1 MSVFQRIGLIVK
13 QPASQQ
19 KETLDILINL
29 LQERALKIVLDESAA
44 GYAEDCNMMTVAR
57 SDLASQCDLAIVI
70 GGDGTFLNAARSL
83 ADAHVPILGINL
95 GRLGFLVDVSPEEIP
110 LQLDQVLNGEYI
122 EENRSL
128 LKAEIQRDGRP
139 MADYY
144 AMNDVTLHVRDVVR
158 MIEFETC
165 INGQY
170 VNIQRA
176 DGLVVCTPTGSTAYA
191 LSGGGPILHPTLD
204 AIALVPICPHTL
216 SNRPLVVA
224 GDSQISIRICGHNRS
239 SGQVSFDGQDNIDL
253 LDEDHIIIQQH
264 PRLLRLIHPPGY
276 DYYHILRAK
285 LRWSE
290 QL

>member
-13 QPASQQ
+13 QPAIQQ

-29 LQERALKIVLDESAA
+29 LQDRNLEIVLDESAA
-44 GYAEDCNMMTVAR
+44 GYAETSGIEAVSR
-57 SDLASQCDLAIVI
+57 STLTSQCDLAIVI

-83 ADAHVPILGINL
+83 VDVNVPVLGINL

-110 LQLDQVLNGEYI
+110 QQLEQVLSGDFI

-128 LKAEIQRDGRP
+128 LKAEILRDNQ
-139 MADYY
+139 ALASYY

-224 GDSQISIRICGHNRS
+224 SDSQISIRICGHNRS

-253 LDEDHIIIQQH
+253 LDEDRIVIRQH
-264 PRLLRLIHPPGY
+264 PKHLRLIHPPGY

>member
-1 MSVFQRIGLIVK
+1 MSSFQRIGLIVK
-13 QPASQQ
+13 QPALQQ
-19 KETLDILINL
+19 EETLSILVQL
-29 LQERALKIVLDESAA
+29 LEERGLETLLDESAA
-44 GYAEDCNMMTVAR
+44 DYARQLGIKPTPRDELTQ
-57 SDLASQCDLAIVI
+57 SCDLVIVV

-83 ADAHVPILGINL
+83 ADHEVPVLGINL

-110 LQLDQVLNGEYI
+110 QQLGRVFNGDFI
-122 EENRSL
+122 EEERKL
-128 LKAEIQRDGRP
+128 LKTEIHRNDEIIGSF
-139 MADYY
+139 Y

-158 MIEFETC
+158 MIEFETS
-165 INGQY
+165 IDGQY

-224 GDSQISIRICGHNRS
+224 GDSEISIRMCGNNRS
-239 SGQVSFDGQDNIDL
+239 SGQVAFDGQDNMDL
-253 LDEDHIIIQQH
+253 LDEDQILIREH
-264 PRLLRLIHPPGY
+264 PTPIRLIHPQGY

-290 QL
+290 QP